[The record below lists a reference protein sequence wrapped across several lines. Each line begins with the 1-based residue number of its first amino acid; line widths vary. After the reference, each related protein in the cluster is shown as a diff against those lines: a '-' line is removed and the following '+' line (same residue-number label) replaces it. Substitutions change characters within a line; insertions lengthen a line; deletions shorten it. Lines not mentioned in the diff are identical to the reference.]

1 MAKPSKKTAA
11 PAAPVVI
18 RPRLVLATTLL
29 PDGEAGER
37 LLRAA
42 LSGGDVCT
50 VLFDPAG
57 RDADAFQAFAEP
69 LVPLVQDYGAAAIVV
84 DDTRCAGRVHA
95 DGLHLTDADVDA
107 LGEAVERYQPRLIVG
122 ASGFTTRHD
131 ALEAGERLPDYLMF
145 GRLGGDEEDATDPA
159 DLAMAEWWAEI
170 VEVPCILLGG
180 GSLSTLA
187 EAAET
192 GAEFVC
198 LSRAIF
204 VAPDGP
210 AEAVA
215 RANRIFDELAE
226 SVSA

>member
-1 MAKPSKKTAA
+1 MSKKTKKSAA
-11 PAAPVVI
+11 PAAPVFV

-42 LSGGDVCT
+42 LSGGDVST
-50 VLFDPAG
+50 VIFDPVG

-69 LVPLVQDYGAAAIVV
+69 LVALVQDYGAAAIIT
-84 DDTRCAGRVHA
+84 DDTRCAGRVQA
-95 DGLHLTDADVDA
+95 DGLHLTDGDAEA
-107 LGEAVERYQPRLIVG
+107 LGEAIERYQPRLIVG

-131 ALEAGERLPDYLMF
+131 ALEAGERLPDYMMF
-145 GRLGGDEEDATDPA
+145 GRLGADEEDAADAA
-159 DLAMAEWWAEI
+159 DLDMAEWWAEI

-187 EAAET
+187 EAAQT
-192 GAEFVC
+192 GAEFIC
-198 LSRAIF
+198 LSRAVF
-204 VAPDGP
+204 AAPEGA
-210 AEAVA
+210 AEAVT

-226 SVSA
+226 SVAA